1 MKSRLYFIA
10 AVYLC
15 LNFMPLPALS
25 DTVFLKNGKTL
36 KVETSW
42 QEGDQVYFIFGDMK
56 ASIPQS
62 KVVRIEKN
70 SRKPTKSGSSE
81 NQSNA
86 DRKGTHPQPAEKF
99 SLNPIKQTAGTSTD
113 PQQLPQSN
121 EEPLVLRKDGLGDL
135 KWGSRLDNIPGLEI
149 KPTDSELIDVMEY
162 VRPKDTLKLGDTAL
176 KSVVYA
182 FWRDELYTIS
192 IWTEGQKNFN
202 ALRDAAFTQ
211 FGKGTRVDGSSKRY
225 LWTNDTTDV
234 MLKYNQ
240 DGQYGLLWMRCKE
253 LDRKLKLSKLNSHTS
268 FLKRMKSIR

>member
-1 MKSRLYFIA
+1 MKPGLYFIA

-15 LNFMPLPALS
+15 LNLMALPALA

-42 QEGDQVYFIFGDMK
+42 QEGDQIYFIYSDMK

-62 KVVRIEKN
+62 KVVRIEKAPP
-70 SRKPTKSGSSE
+70 KPTKSGSPE
-81 NQSNA
+81 NQGNA
-86 DRKGTHPQPAEKF
+86 DLKGT
-99 SLNPIKQTAGTSTD
+99 
-113 PQQLPQSN
+113 
-121 EEPLVLRKDGLGDL
+121 EEPLVFRKNGLGDL
-135 KWGSRLDNIPGLEI
+135 KWGSRLANIRGLEI
-149 KPTDSELIDVMEY
+149 KQTESGLIDVIEY
-162 VRPKDTLKLGDTAL
+162 VRPKDPLKLGDTDL
-176 KSVVYA
+176 KTVVYA
-182 FWRDELYTIS
+182 FWRDKLYTIS

-202 ALRDAAFTQ
+202 GLRDSAITQ
-211 FGKGTRVDGSSKRY
+211 FGKGTRIDGSSKRY

-253 LDRKLKLSKLNSHTS
+253 LNRKLKLSKLKNHAS